1 VTKRGCWKWRSS
13 LVASFC
19 FVSTVA
25 AAEEP
30 MPPAR
35 AGAEEQLSPARALF
49 AEGRKLAADGNYA
62 AACPKF
68 EESLRLE
75 VGVGTQ
81 FNLANC
87 WEHTGRIASAQALFL
102 GAAAS
107 AKAVGQADREQVL
120 RERAAALE
128 PRLTRLVIE
137 VGDSDPKLVVKRDDL
152 PLARDTLGTAL
163 AIDPG
168 TYVIVA
174 KAPGKKTWTK
184 KVAVTAQAKVV
195 TVEIPVLESAEQAAP
210 AAPKQAARAEPRQR
224 AAEQTATDPV
234 SDRARTPLPY
244 KAIAVAGAGVAS
256 LALGTVF
263 AVRFKKANDDAK
275 EICPSN
281 RNCTVKQI
289 QEHDRLVDKARGS
302 RPWIYAG
309 YGVGVAALGGAA
321 VLYLF
326 DRRTST
332 SAAARA
338 HTTLQALPAFGQHG
352 ELGASVSGAF

>member
-1 VTKRGCWKWRSS
+1 
-13 LVASFC
+13 VA
-19 FVSTVA
+19 TLA

-30 MPPAR
+30 ASPAG
-35 AGAEEQLSPARALF
+35 AGAEEQLTPARALF

-107 AKAVGQADREQVL
+107 AKAAGQADREQVL

-128 PRLTRLVIE
+128 PRLSRLVIE
-137 VGDSDPKLVVKRDDL
+137 VSDSDPKLVVKRDEL
-152 PLARDTLGTAL
+152 PLARDVLGTAV
-163 AIDPG
+163 AVDPG
-168 TYVIVA
+168 QYVIVA

-184 KVAVTAQAKVV
+184 TVEVTLRTKVV
-195 TVEIPVLESAEQAAP
+195 TVEIPVLEAAEAVAP
-210 AAPKQAARAEPRQR
+210 AAPKKAAVAKPPPLAARAAPAGE
-224 AAEQTATDPV
+224 
-234 SDRARTPLPY
+234 RARKPLPY
-244 KAIAVAGAGVAS
+244 NALAVAGAGVAS

-263 AVRFKKANDDAK
+263 AVRFKMANDDAK

-281 RNCTVKQI
+281 RDCTVKEI
-289 QEHDRLVDKARGS
+289 QEHDRLVDKAKSS

-326 DRRTST
+326 NRPKST
-332 SAAARA
+332 DSAAPSSA
-338 HTTLQALPAFGQHG
+338 TLRALPTFGQNG